1 MAEESIVLLKNDEG
15 ILPLRENQ
23 KVAFIGKYAKA
34 PRYQGV
40 EARISTVSGSILR
53 WEAYEADQRLDN
65 GNLLFAQGYI
75 DEEDYIKQELLDE
88 AVDVAK
94 QADTA
99 VIFAG
104 LPDSFESEGYDRK
117 HMRMPECQQQL
128 IQEVAK
134 VQPNTVVVLHNGA
147 PVEMPWIGNV
157 KGVLEAYLGGQAVG
171 AAVLNILFGRVNPS
185 GHLAETFPLRLPG
198 YSLLSELW
206 RGA

>member
-1 MAEESIVLLKNDEG
+1 M
-15 ILPLRENQ
+15 
-23 KVAFIGKYAKA
+23 
-34 PRYQGV
+34 
-40 EARISTVSGSILR
+40 
-53 WEAYEADQRLDN
+53 EAYEADQRLDN

-185 GHLAETFPLRLPG
+185 GHLAETFPLRLQDTACYLNYGGEHDHSVYNEGVFVG
-198 YSLLSELW
+198 YRYYTSKRNANFISFWSWTFLY
-206 RGA
+206 RI